1 MLGDSGQ
8 SIRPELS
15 PELENH
21 VGHELITTDG
31 TTLLGADDKAGV
43 AEIMA
48 AAAYLVAHPEV
59 PHGTV
64 KIAFNP
70 DEEIGRGVVHFPV
83 ESFGAVAAYTVDGST
98 AGELQTETFS
108 GAQVRMRIHG
118 RAIHP
123 GWASGELVNAIKIAG
138 QILARL
144 PQDSLSPETT
154 EGREGYVHPVL
165 LEGDSSEVELRFI
178 VRDFDDD
185 RLAEHIAFLSGLADD
200 VCATEPRCTVEVE
213 HRIQYRNPRAALE
226 RYPQIGAHLEEAI
239 RRVGLEPKQT
249 AIRGGTDGS
258 ALTEMGLPSANIFT
272 GGHDAHS
279 GLYCPARRSHDS
291 LATGARGAPGVTQM
305 SGGYSGL
312 VEPLLDRLGRPLETL
327 RISITDRCNF
337 RCVYCMPKEVF
348 GRDYAFLERRELLT
362 LEELARVVGIFA
374 GLGVRTVRITGG
386 EPLVRRNVEHLVE
399 LLAAIHTPDGDK
411 LELALTTN
419 GSALAQKASAL
430 AAAGLS
436 RVTVSLDSLDDAA
449 FRAMNDVDFPVQRVL
464 EGIDAAAAAG
474 LPVKVNA
481 VVKRGANDGDVLAL
495 AEHFRGSGHVLR
507 FIEYMDVGSTNGWRL
522 EDVVSA
528 EEIILRIGERWP
540 LEPVAAERPDATAR
554 RWRYVDGAGEV
565 GVVASVT
572 QPFCGGCSRARLSA
586 EGRLYTCLFA
596 ARGHDLRAPLR
607 LGASDEELTEQLRAL
622 WTRRTDRYS
631 ELRTAETASLPK
643 VEMSYIGG

>member
-1 MLGDSGQ
+1 M
-8 SIRPELS
+8 
-15 PELENH
+15 
-21 VGHELITTDG
+21 
-31 TTLLGADDKAGV
+31 
-43 AEIMA
+43 
-48 AAAYLVAHPEV
+48 
-59 PHGTV
+59 
-64 KIAFNP
+64 
-70 DEEIGRGVVHFPV
+70 
-83 ESFGAVAAYTVDGST
+83 
-98 AGELQTETFS
+98 
-108 GAQVRMRIHG
+108 
-118 RAIHP
+118 
-123 GWASGELVNAIKIAG
+123 
-138 QILARL
+138 
-144 PQDSLSPETT
+144 
-154 EGREGYVHPVL
+154 
-165 LEGDSSEVELRFI
+165 
-178 VRDFDDD
+178 
-185 RLAEHIAFLSGLADD
+185 
-200 VCATEPRCTVEVE
+200 
-213 HRIQYRNPRAALE
+213 
-226 RYPQIGAHLEEAI
+226 
-239 RRVGLEPKQT
+239 
-249 AIRGGTDGS
+249 
-258 ALTEMGLPSANIFT
+258 
-272 GGHDAHS
+272 
-279 GLYCPARRSHDS
+279 
-291 LATGARGAPGVTQM
+291 
-305 SGGYSGL
+305 
-312 VEPLLDRLGRPLETL
+312 EPLLDRLGRPLETL

-399 LLAAIHTPDGDK
+399 LLAAIDTPHGDK

-419 GSALAQKASAL
+419 GSALAQKAEAL
-430 AAAGLS
+430 AAAGLN

-481 VVKRGANDGDVLAL
+481 VVKRGANDGDILAL
-495 AEHFRGSGHVLR
+495 AEHFRGSGYVLR

-528 EEIILRIGERWP
+528 EEIVQRISERWP
-540 LEPVAAERPDATAR
+540 LEPVAVERPDATAR
-554 RWRYVDGAGEV
+554 RWRYVDGAGEI

-607 LGASDEELTEQLRAL
+607 LGASDEELADQLRAL

>member
-1 MLGDSGQ
+1 M
-8 SIRPELS
+8 
-15 PELENH
+15 
-21 VGHELITTDG
+21 
-31 TTLLGADDKAGV
+31 
-43 AEIMA
+43 
-48 AAAYLVAHPEV
+48 
-59 PHGTV
+59 
-64 KIAFNP
+64 
-70 DEEIGRGVVHFPV
+70 
-83 ESFGAVAAYTVDGST
+83 
-98 AGELQTETFS
+98 
-108 GAQVRMRIHG
+108 
-118 RAIHP
+118 
-123 GWASGELVNAIKIAG
+123 
-138 QILARL
+138 
-144 PQDSLSPETT
+144 
-154 EGREGYVHPVL
+154 
-165 LEGDSSEVELRFI
+165 
-178 VRDFDDD
+178 
-185 RLAEHIAFLSGLADD
+185 
-200 VCATEPRCTVEVE
+200 
-213 HRIQYRNPRAALE
+213 
-226 RYPQIGAHLEEAI
+226 
-239 RRVGLEPKQT
+239 
-249 AIRGGTDGS
+249 
-258 ALTEMGLPSANIFT
+258 
-272 GGHDAHS
+272 
-279 GLYCPARRSHDS
+279 
-291 LATGARGAPGVTQM
+291 
-305 SGGYSGL
+305 
-312 VEPLLDRLGRPLETL
+312 EPLLDRLGRPLETL

-362 LEELARVVGIFA
+362 FEELARVVGIFA

-399 LLAAIHTPDGDK
+399 LLAAIETPTQDK

-419 GSALAQKASAL
+419 GSALAQKAEDL

-528 EEIILRIGERWP
+528 EEIVQRISERWP
-540 LEPVAAERPDATAR
+540 LEPVASDRPDATAR
-554 RWRYVDGAGEV
+554 RWRYADGAGEI

-596 ARGHDLRAPLR
+596 AAGHDLRAPLR
-607 LGASDEELTEQLRAL
+607 LGASDDELTEQLRAL